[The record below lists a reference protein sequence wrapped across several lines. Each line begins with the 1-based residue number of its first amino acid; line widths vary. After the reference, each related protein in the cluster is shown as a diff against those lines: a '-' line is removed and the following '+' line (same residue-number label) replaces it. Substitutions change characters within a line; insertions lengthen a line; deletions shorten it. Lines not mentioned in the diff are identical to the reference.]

1 VTSLGNVN
9 FDDYVNDVELD
20 EGVYVVVYVDKLWYD
35 NYIVGG

>member
-1 VTSLGNVN
+1 MTI
-9 FDDYVNDVELD
+9 YVNDVELD